1 MDIGVGLPSTVPGAA
16 GKELVEFAGR
26 AEELGFSTLAV
37 LDRLVYD
44 SYDSLV
50 ALAAA
55 AAATERIT
63 LASTILLAAYRPSG
77 AVLAKQL
84 ASIDRISGGRLVLG
98 VAAGGRED
106 DFAASG
112 VAYRRRGARLDALLE
127 ELGQVWSG
135 GGAVPGI
142 GPKPERGRI
151 PIWIGGH
158 SEAALARAAKHGIG
172 WISPGGSAS
181 AYSELVERANTAFAA
196 AGRTEK
202 PRMAAMTYVGL
213 GEENSARGA
222 QYLRDYYSYIG
233 PKAEF
238 LAKGLLSDEAR
249 LRDTIDS
256 YAAAGCDELILFPTT
271 ADPGQL
277 DQLAKVAFG

>member
-1 MDIGVGLPSTVPGAA
+1 MDIGVGLPSTVPGAV
-16 GKELVEFAGR
+16 GTELIGFAQR

-55 AAATERIT
+55 AAVTERIT
-63 LASTILLAAYRPSG
+63 LASTILLAAYRPSV
-77 AVLAKQL
+77 AELAKQL
-84 ASIDRISGGRLVLG
+84 ASIDRLSGGRLVLG

-106 DFAASG
+106 DFTATG
-112 VAYRRRGARLDALLE
+112 VPYRRRGALLDGLLDD
-127 ELGQVWSG
+127 LVQVWSG
-135 GGAVPGI
+135 GGQVPGI
-142 GPKPERGRI
+142 GPKPSGGRI

-172 WISPGGSAS
+172 WISPGGSAA
-181 AYSELVERANTAFAA
+181 AYPDLVERATTAFAA
-196 AGRTEK
+196 AGRDDK
-202 PRMAAMTYVGL
+202 PKMAAMTYVGL
-213 GEENSARGA
+213 GEDNATRGA

-238 LAKGLLSDEAR
+238 LAKSLISDEGR
-249 LRDTIDS
+249 LRETIDN
-256 YAAAGCDELILFPTT
+256 YAAAGCDELLLFPTT

-277 DQLAKVAFG
+277 DQLAKVAFA